1 MAATRWASPRRC
13 LKLLMTIVFCRL
25 CEHSEAIQPNVS
37 LASIPSRLPRCLRFG
52 KTIRIHIRHPAVRS
66 LKFSISK
73 RLLSNNANLPVEYR
87 SIKEAMIYAN
97 VIGSDLGPKITPIG
111 SLATLLWLHVLA
123 RKGVTITWGYY
134 FKTGLVL
141 TIPVLAATLAALAL
155 RLSLA

>member
-1 MAATRWASPRRC
+1 
-13 LKLLMTIVFCRL
+13 
-25 CEHSEAIQPNVS
+25 
-37 LASIPSRLPRCLRFG
+37 
-52 KTIRIHIRHPAVRS
+52 
-66 LKFSISK
+66 
-73 RLLSNNANLPVEYR
+73 
-87 SIKEAMIYAN
+87 MIYAN